1 MRTTGL
7 RSLSM
12 STALAMAIAPHAV
25 AQQVLFT
32 ENFAAGIPATWSH
45 FALGVP
51 MDPWQAGISP
61 TNGTGDVFHEWFCN
75 HGGLNRHNLL
85 LSPPIDLR
93 GFTQVTFSCSQ
104 HQMFPL
110 LRSINR
116 VEVTVDGGQT
126 FTVVYDEQSTWSGPG
141 TILANLDAFAGH
153 PDVRVGFRYEGAI
166 ANEWRIDD
174 VLVTSPQPALVLQG
188 VVAGSTAV
196 LSTSGCTP
204 GAFVVFGLSI
214 AGGGP
219 LPSPF
224 GPIGLTPP
232 IELLPVQFAAGNGT
246 ASTSLTIPSV
256 ATGVSLFAQAI
267 DFPLV
272 GPIRLSNAAAATV
285 Q

>member
-1 MRTTGL
+1 MT
-7 RSLSM
+7 
-12 STALAMAIAPHAV
+12 
-25 AQQVLFT
+25 
-32 ENFAAGIPATWSH
+32 IPAPS
-45 FALGVP
+45 VEY
-51 MDPWQAGISP
+51 S
-61 TNGTGDVFHEWFCN
+61 
-75 HGGLNRHNLL
+75 LL
-85 LSPPIDLR
+85 LPMLIVFGVAVIGVVLEAFLPRQLR
-93 GFTQVTFSCSQ
+93 YLAQVTLALSGLIAAFISVVQ
-104 HQMFPL
+104 LGRTIP
-110 LRSINR
+110 
-116 VEVTVDGGQT
+116 VGGRT
-126 FTVVYDEQSTWSGPG
+126 AV
-141 TILANLDAFAGH
+141 L
-153 PDVRVGFRYEGAI
+153 GAI
-166 ANEWRIDD
+166 AVDR
-174 VLVTSPQPALVLQG
+174 PALVLQG